1 MSHAS
6 APLPL
11 PLPADFEARAR
22 ALGSSTLYEAS
33 GLPCAVDPLVRRI
46 WNGAF
51 IAAPAYPLVCS
62 PGDNLAIH
70 IALERVPRGCVLV
83 VGTGNFVA
91 GYWGEVL
98 TVAAEAAGVV
108 GLVIDGGVRD
118 VAAVTARH
126 FPVFARGI
134 SVRGTVKASAP
145 SVGQPMMFTGVPVAA
160 GDMVVADDDG
170 VIIIP
175 AADAQRTLADGEAR
189 ASKEATMMRQL
200 TQGASTLELLGLT
213 GWRSA

>member
-1 MSHAS
+1 MNHKPS
-6 APLPL
+6 LPA
-11 PLPADFEARAR
+11 LPADFAPRCR
-22 ALGSSTLYEAS
+22 ALGSATLYEAS
-33 GLPCAVDPLVRRI
+33 GLSCSVDPLVRSI
-46 WNGAF
+46 WTGAF

-62 PGDNLAIH
+62 PGDNLSIH
-70 IALERVPRGCVLV
+70 IAMERVPRGCVLV

-118 VAAVTARH
+118 VAAMTNRR

-145 SVGQPMMFTGVPVAA
+145 SVGESTIFTGVPIVP
-160 GDMVVADDDG
+160 GDLVVADDDG

-175 AADAQRTLADGEAR
+175 ATEAERTIAAGEAR
-189 ASKEATMMRQL
+189 FAKEAEMMQQL
-200 TQGASTLELLGLT
+200 VQGASTLELMNLT
-213 GWRSA
+213 QWRKNA